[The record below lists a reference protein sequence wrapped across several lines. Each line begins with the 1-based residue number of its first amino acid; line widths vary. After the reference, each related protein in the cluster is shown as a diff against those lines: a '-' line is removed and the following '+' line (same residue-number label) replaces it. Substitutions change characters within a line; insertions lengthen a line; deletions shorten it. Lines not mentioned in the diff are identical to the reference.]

1 LSKVSAASLSAAESS
16 APPRRRLRGR
26 EIVLDPLPLLAFVFE
41 RVFDGASDDPLDVEV
56 ES

>member
-1 LSKVSAASLSAAESS
+1 
-16 APPRRRLRGR
+16 
-26 EIVLDPLPLLAFVFE
+26 VLDPLRLLAFVFE